1 MPWGVGFLLVF
12 IGQGGGGFELFF
24 ARGGGGEFAHY
35 FVSTHF
41 LQQISIF
48 QSSFWFVNTL
58 FYKNGF

>member
-1 MPWGVGFLLVF
+1 MPWGGVGFLLVF

-24 ARGGGGEFAHY
+24 ARGGGEFAHY